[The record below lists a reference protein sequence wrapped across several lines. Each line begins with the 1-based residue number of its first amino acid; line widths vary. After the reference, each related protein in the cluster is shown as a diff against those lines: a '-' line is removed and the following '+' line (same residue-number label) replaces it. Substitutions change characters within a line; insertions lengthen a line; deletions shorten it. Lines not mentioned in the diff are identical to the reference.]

1 MAPYLIMFAA
11 GIGIPVLAALNA
23 ALGHHLGSAATAA
36 VLLFTIGLLCAAS
49 VAILTG
55 LQGFARIASA
65 PRYLFIAG
73 FFMAFYVLS
82 ITWAAPRIG
91 VGNAIFLVLLG
102 QLVCA
107 TALGHFSWLGALH
120 APVSL
125 ARLAGL
131 ALMTAG
137 VFLTLK
143 G

>member
-11 GIGIPVLAALNA
+11 GIGIPILAALNA
-23 ALGHHLGSAATAA
+23 GLGRHLGSPATAA
-36 VLLFTIGLLCAAS
+36 MLLFMVALACATSA
-49 VAILTG
+49 AALGG
-55 LQGFARIASA
+55 LQGLSRLASA
-65 PRYLFIAG
+65 PRFLLLGGCFI
-73 FFMAFYVLS
+73 AFYVLS
-82 ITWAAPRIG
+82 ITWAAPLIG
-91 VGNAIFLVLLG
+91 VGNAVFLVLLG